1 MSDYVAEANKAGEQ
15 YLTTLAKAQ
24 DDFVAAIENFVK
36 QIPAAPQA
44 PVAVPAVD
52 LPSATDVTAFSFD
65 FAEKLL
71 ANQRI
76 SARDLGLQ
84 SIDHHI
90 FDA

>member
-1 MSDYVAEANKAGEQ
+1 MTDYVAEANKASEQ

-36 QIPAAPQA
+36 QIPAAPAA
-44 PVAVPAVD
+44 PVAVPAID

-71 ANQRI
+71 ANQRTHADKLI
-76 SARDLGLQ
+76 AVLTP
-84 SIDHHI
+84 
-90 FDA
+90 AV